1 MPMAGATT
9 PNTNAGTNAATGGS
23 GATPVTAPVLS
34 KTWELSDYELHRT
47 PQEAITDGSEIAV
60 SPRALHSELM
70 CPICLDM
77 LHETMTTKE
86 CLHRFC
92 AECIITALRSG
103 NKECPTCR
111 KKLVSKRS
119 LRRDPNFDMLIS
131 KIYPSREEYEAQQQ
145 KAIARLGKSHN
156 QLALATSIEE
166 GMKAQQSHN
175 RKIAKATKNCGGA
188 GNNNNNGDVLPPI
201 TDSPTGGVVVGN
213 GGVGNSTPLDGLTLL
228 NNVIIEPSDG
238 ASAAHGAP
246 SNSNNGMGGGS
257 GIIPPKSGASRTNSI
272 GDNSSNTS
280 DEVTEVELVFK
291 PHPDMIPSSS
301 GGGGQDFPQ
310 VSQLQTRFIKTS
322 ANASVEHLNKYL
334 GMRLGLELDID
345 TDKDKK
351 SHIAC
356 STWIAP
362 NGNFIRIPH
371 GLTLGQ
377 ICDKYWRFNKPLEVF
392 YCVNYVKKDEIFE

>member
-1 MPMAGATT
+1 
-9 PNTNAGTNAATGGS
+9 
-23 GATPVTAPVLS
+23 
-34 KTWELSDYELHRT
+34 
-47 PQEAITDGSEIAV
+47 
-60 SPRALHSELM
+60 
-70 CPICLDM
+70 
-77 LHETMTTKE
+77 
-86 CLHRFC
+86 
-92 AECIITALRSG
+92 
-103 NKECPTCR
+103 
-111 KKLVSKRS
+111 
-119 LRRDPNFDMLIS
+119 
-131 KIYPSREEYEAQQQ
+131 
-145 KAIARLGKSHN
+145 
-156 QLALATSIEE
+156 
-166 GMKAQQSHN
+166 MKAQQSHN

-280 DEVTEVELVFK
+280 GKINQVTNKKVYVCICTYLFLLYVDEVTEVELVFK

-322 ANASVEHLNKYL
+322 ANASVQIYL
-334 GMRLGLELDID
+334 
-345 TDKDKK
+345 
-351 SHIAC
+351 
-356 STWIAP
+356 
-362 NGNFIRIPH
+362 
-371 GLTLGQ
+371 Q
-377 ICDKYWRFNKPLEVF
+377 FNAL
-392 YCVNYVKKDEIFE
+392 